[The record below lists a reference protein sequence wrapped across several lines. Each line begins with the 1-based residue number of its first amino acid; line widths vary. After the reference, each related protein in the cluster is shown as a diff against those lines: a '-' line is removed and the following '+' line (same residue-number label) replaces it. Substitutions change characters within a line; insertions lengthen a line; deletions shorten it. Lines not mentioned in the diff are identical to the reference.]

1 MQEPRLPQDIQRT
14 PENDERKGHQE
25 ELQGVLKQYQP
36 FQRSVVHHPEEG
48 QTIPQNYLHHLR
60 LPSPVISSFSSGIS
74 RLQFPYWNLSS
85 GISSLEAIGYS
96 SHLGR
101 ASFYNL

>member
-60 LPSPVISSFSSGIS
+60 LPSSVISSFSSG
-74 RLQFPYWNLSS
+74 F
-85 GISSLEAIGYS
+85 SSLEVILWNFSAAISLLKFIQWNFFTGS
-96 SHLGR
+96 NRL
-101 ASFYNL
+101 